1 MLPAAISGK
10 REQGGYVHHEE
21 ITQPCFCGKRWSGT
35 EALRSDSVSEIV
47 LDKGELHI
55 HLNGAV
61 PAKTVLEILGDEGTE
76 IITDFNPERDLVR
89 RSPCSSLAEY
99 LVPWQLLRRLPK
111 REENL
116 RRLVVAVVSN
126 LHTNGV
132 RFVELRSSV
141 LYLAAIQECSVPEA
155 LNRLITCINQATE
168 LYAMQWGLIL
178 TVTRGDYSS
187 VHLAALLSA
196 YDALGRSKHVVG
208 IDLAGDE
215 EVSYPTEL
223 PSLFRKAKDDFG
235 LGITIHAGET
245 GRSENVRTAIELFGA
260 DRIGHGTAAG
270 SDPALMELLAKRD
283 VCVEVCPISNR
294 LTGAIPPEKAH
305 PLRDF
310 YEHGV
315 PFVICSD
322 NPAIHEQ
329 GLNEDYAAAL
339 AEGLPAQVLREQYT
353 QAMRYSFIRGI
364 S

>member
-1 MLPAAISGK
+1 M
-10 REQGGYVHHEE
+10 HHEE
-21 ITQPCFCGKRWSGT
+21 ITQPCFCGERLRGT
-35 EALRSDSVSEIV
+35 EAPRPCNVSEIV

-61 PAKTVLEILGDEGTE
+61 PAKTVLEILADEGTE
-76 IITDFNPERDLVR
+76 IPTDFNLERDLVR
-89 RSPCSSLAEY
+89 LSPCSSLAEY
-99 LVPWQLLRRLPK
+99 LAPWQLLRRLPK

-116 RRLVVAVVSN
+116 RRLVGAAVSD

-141 LYLAAIQECSVPEA
+141 LYLAAIQECSVSEA
-155 LNRLITCINQATE
+155 LHRLITCISQTTKIN
-168 LYAMQWGLIL
+168 AMQWGLVL
-178 TVTRGDYSS
+178 TVSRGDYSS

-196 YDALGRSKHVVG
+196 YEALGRPKHVVG

-215 EVSYPTEL
+215 DIPYPTEL
-223 PSLFRKAKDDFG
+223 PRLFRKAKDDFG

-245 GRSENVRTAIELFGA
+245 GRSENVRAAIELFGA

-283 VCVEVCPISNR
+283 ICVEVCPISNR
-294 LTGAIPPEKAH
+294 LTGAVPIENAH

-310 YEHGV
+310 YDHGV

-322 NPAIHEQ
+322 NPAIHER
-329 GLNEDYAAAL
+329 GLNQDHATAL
-339 AEGLPAQVLREQYT
+339 AEGLPPHALREQYT
-353 QAMRYSFIRGI
+353 QAKRYSFIKGI